1 MKSTRILVALGTA
14 LIALACGGSD
24 PEADLEQASQALEEA
39 RAQVAEDREA
49 VEALEGEVQE
59 AQKRLA
65 EARSAL
71 RQAESELA
79 RRESAVDVSATDG
92 VLFRSV
98 QKRLLED
105 DDLTDVAIAARV
117 SKGVVTLSGSV
128 PNAKLRDRAL
138 EIARTT
144 PGAGNVESRIEVR
157 VSAAKEADR

>member
-1 MKSTRILVALGTA
+1 VKSAWILVALGTA

-39 RAQVAEDREA
+39 RARVEEGREA
-49 VEALEGEVQE
+49 VQELEGEVQE
-59 AQKRLA
+59 AQKRLTD
-65 EARSAL
+65 ARAAL
-71 RQAESELA
+71 REAESELA
-79 RRESAVDVSATDG
+79 KRESAVDLSATDD

-105 DDLTDVAIAARV
+105 DDLSDVAIAARV

-138 EIARTT
+138 EIARET
-144 PGAGNVESRIEVR
+144 PGVGSVQSRIEVL
-157 VSAAKEADR
+157 AAAE

>member
-1 MKSTRILVALGTA
+1 VKSAWILVALGTA

-39 RAQVAEDREA
+39 RAQVEEGRAA
-49 VEALEGEVQE
+49 VQELEGEVQE

-65 EARSAL
+65 DARAAL
-71 RQAESELA
+71 REAETELA
-79 RRESAVDVSATDG
+79 RRESAVDLSATDD

-105 DDLTDVAIAARV
+105 DDLAEVAIAARV

-128 PNAKLRDRAL
+128 SNAKLRDRAL
-138 EIARTT
+138 EIARET
-144 PGAGNVESRIEVR
+144 PGVEDVESRIEVP
-157 VSAAKEADR
+157 VAAE

>member
-24 PEADLEQASQALEEA
+24 PEADLEQASQALEDA
-39 RAQVAEDREA
+39 RAQVAEEREA
-49 VEALEGEVQE
+49 VAALESEVQE

-65 EARSAL
+65 EARTAL
-71 RQAESELA
+71 REAESELA
-79 RRESAVDVSATDG
+79 QRESAVDLSATDD

-138 EIARTT
+138 EIARGT
-144 PGAGNVESRIEVR
+144 AGVGSVESRIEVQ
-157 VSAAKEADR
+157 VAAE

>member
-1 MKSTRILVALGTA
+1 MKSKWILVALGTA

-24 PEADLEQASQALEEA
+24 PEADLEQASEALEEA

-49 VEALEGEVQE
+49 VEVLESEVQE
-59 AQKRLA
+59 AQKRLSD
-65 EARSAL
+65 ARSAL
-71 RQAESELA
+71 REAEAELA
-79 RRESAVDVSATDG
+79 QRESAVDLSATDG

-128 PNAKLRDRAL
+128 PNAKLRDQAV

-144 PGAGNVESRIEVR
+144 PGVGSVESRIEVP
-157 VSAAKEADR
+157 VAAAKEAD

>member
-1 MKSTRILVALGTA
+1 MKSAWILVALGTV

-39 RAQVAEDREA
+39 RAQVAEGQEA
-49 VEALEGEVQE
+49 VQELEGEVQE
-59 AQKRLA
+59 AQKRLT
-65 EARSAL
+65 EARAAL
-71 RQAESELA
+71 REAEGELA

-105 DDLTDVAIAARV
+105 DDLSGVAIAARV

-128 PNAKLRDRAL
+128 PNAKLGERAL
-138 EIARTT
+138 EIARAT
-144 PGAGNVESRIEVR
+144 PGVGSVESRIEVQ
-157 VSAAKEADR
+157 VAAE